1 MKRLHWLLL
10 LLVFVCFSSLAAE
23 ELNDTRGL
31 GMHFG
36 TVSGNG
42 YSYRVFKNDL
52 GFQLTFGAYQYGSNS
67 PHFSN
72 SIYAYDGT
80 SSVSVTKK
88 GKKTLGSFGVNGLSV
103 LTKTDISR
111 FYLQFGFSYL
121 VDRTDKYT
129 QVYTNNANKAT
140 YYILDGGKTHS
151 VKNSDGLTIGIGP
164 GLEIGGNNNLRLAIE
179 LPITYNQSQELIM
192 YIPQIGLYYYFK

>member
-1 MKRLHWLLL
+1 MKRLHWLLI
-10 LLVFVCFSSLAAE
+10 LLVFVCISSLSAE
-23 ELNDTRGL
+23 ESNNTRGL

-42 YSYRVFKNDL
+42 YSYRVFNNDL
-52 GFQLTFGAYQYGSNS
+52 GFQLTFGAYQYGNNT
-67 PHFSN
+67 PKFSDTVY
-72 SIYAYDGT
+72 SYDGT
-80 SSVSVTKK
+80 SSISITKK
-88 GKKTLGSFGVNGLSV
+88 GKKTLGSFGVNALSV
-103 LTKTDISR
+103 LTKTDVNR

-129 QVYTNNANKAT
+129 QDYSSVPNKST
-140 YYILDGGKTHS
+140 YYILDGEKTHT
-151 VKNSDGLTIGIGP
+151 VKNSDEWTIGIGP
-164 GLEIGGNNNLRLAIE
+164 GLEIGGNNNLRMAIE